1 MQQVR
6 LTTTQ
11 LNRHEPFAHHT
22 SEVGPGNQL
31 LANIT
36 AFGEADRIQTI
47 QVVLQGYSMA
57 CMSTHI
63 STKK

>member
-1 MQQVR
+1 MQQAR

-31 LANIT
+31 LTNIT
-36 AFGEADRIQTI
+36 TFGEADGIQTI
-47 QVVLQGYSMA
+47 QV
-57 CMSTHI
+57 I
-63 STKK
+63 F

>member
-6 LTTTQ
+6 LTPTQ

-36 AFGEADRIQTI
+36 TFGEADCIQTI
-47 QVVLQGYSMA
+47 QVVL
-57 CMSTHI
+57 
-63 STKK
+63 